1 MSENEGIK
9 NEDEDYLFM
18 QEKIDEKEAYIEEL
32 ETTLRAM
39 E

>member
-18 QEKIDEKEAYIEEL
+18 QEKINEKEAYIEEL